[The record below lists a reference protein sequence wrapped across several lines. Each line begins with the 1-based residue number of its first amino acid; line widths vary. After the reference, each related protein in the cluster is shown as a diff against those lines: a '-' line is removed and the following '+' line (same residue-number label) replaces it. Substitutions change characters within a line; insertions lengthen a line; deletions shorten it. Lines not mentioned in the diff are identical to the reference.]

1 VRKGKKSNWRGDRTQ
16 TTVWEVK
23 NLNPHGGNKDEKQT
37 GHGTQKP
44 IELMRRPILNHTKK
58 GDVVYDPFL
67 GSGSTM
73 MAAEVTE
80 RVCYGIDID
89 PRYVDVAIL
98 RWQEFTGQRATLE
111 ASHQTFEQVKAERLG
126 VAA

>member
-1 VRKGKKSNWRGDRTQ
+1 MRKGNKSNWRGDRTQ